1 MDGDAKINMSEFALG
16 MKSSLT
22 VYAKKSKRPK
32 SSANINYSTKMMNG
46 PISVKNGASAAANF
60 PIRQAT
66 TPKRVSGI
74 TPRSLQGTMARRQ
87 SSKSGLQRPR
97 TGKVSSKNGGF
108 KPSLQGGSG
117 SMMPRDSS
125 QGRKRGRG
133 PQIHNRLMGPD
144 AGYRDSHS
152 RENSV

>member
-32 SSANINYSTKMMNG
+32 SSANINYSTKLVNG
-46 PISVKNGASAAANF
+46 SMSVKNGASAAGNF
-60 PIRQAT
+60 PIRQST
-66 TPKRVSGI
+66 TPKRASGM
-74 TPRSLQGTMARRQ
+74 TPRSIQGNMARRQ

-97 TGKVSSKNGGF
+97 TGKASSKNGGF
-108 KPSLQGGSG
+108 KPSLQGGAG

-125 QGRKRGRG
+125 QGRRRGRAA
-133 PQIHNRLMGPD
+133 QIHSRLMGPD
-144 AGYRDSHS
+144 GGYRDSHS
-152 RENSV
+152 REGSV